1 MLFSARSPRPKQGVA
16 RYGRVESQRRGRR
29 NPAAAFYT
37 SHRSPATDAM
47 INLPTWI
54 TIIRIFLT
62 PVLVVVLMTRVTAFE
77 PIGLSW
83 QMIGVA
89 VFLLASLTDYLDGW
103 LARRRDEV
111 TTLGILLDPIA
122 DKLLTSAAFISLVQ
136 VGVVEGWM
144 VWVILGR
151 EFAVDGLRMIAS
163 SQGVT
168 IGASI
173 WGKYKTISQVVAIV
187 LLILGF
193 QYLGRWS
200 LAGDIAIW
208 VVVLV
213 AMLSGADYFMK
224 FSRRLGVTGGDD
236 PARRRPVA

>member
-1 MLFSARSPRPKQGVA
+1 MHGALKHSGGARLRRHSTRRVA
-16 RYGRVESQRRGRR
+16 
-29 NPAAAFYT
+29 P
-37 SHRSPATDAM
+37 PATDAM

-77 PIGLSW
+77 FLGLSW
-83 QMIGVA
+83 QMIGVG
-89 VFLLASLTDYLDGW
+89 VFLIASLTDYLDGW
-103 LARRRDEV
+103 LARRRDQV

-136 VGVVEGWM
+136 IGVVQAWM

-173 WGKYKTISQVVAIV
+173 WGKYKTGSQVIAIV
-187 LLILGF
+187 VLIYSNEADWRWGF
-193 QYLGRWS
+193 
-200 LAGDIAIW
+200 AGDVALWAVVALAI
-208 VVVLV
+208 
-213 AMLSGADYFMK
+213 LSGVDYFLK
-224 FSRRLGVTGGDD
+224 FSRRLGVSGSS
-236 PARRRPVA
+236 PANRQGQDG